1 MSQDETYVAS
11 STLPVSAEDAFAY
24 HDRPGALDRLIPPW
38 ENAKVERSDRS
49 LAVGSRVVLKTSLF
63 GIPLRW
69 VAEHTHYDPPR
80 MFADTQVSG
89 PFAKWDHQHSFDAA
103 GDEQS
108 VIHDQISYRLPLGFA
123 GKMFG
128 GGLAR
133 RTIESMFAYRH
144 HVTRHDLELMAN
156 YSRSPLTVAVSGST
170 GLVGSSLS
178 AMLTL
183 LGHQTKAIVRRQTG
197 DDNEIA
203 AWGDVSESTKFN
215 EVDAVVHL
223 AGKSIAS
230 GRWTDEVKK
239 EIRDSRVV
247 KTRQLCERLA
257 ALERKP
263 KVLVCA
269 SATGIYGDRGDEV
282 LTEESKAGEDFL
294 AKVAADWEAACLPAR
309 DAGIRVVNARL
320 GLVLSPQGG
329 ALQKMLLPAKFAG
342 GTLGNGKQWWSWIA
356 LDDVLGGIYHA
367 IQTTDLQGPVNFV
380 SPDPILN
387 RDFANVL
394 GRVISRPAVFPAP
407 AFALRAVLGEMADA
421 LLLSSTR
428 AEPTRLQSTNYKY
441 RFTDLETT
449 LRYYLGRDRLESAE

>member
-11 STLPVSAEDAFAY
+11 FTLPVAVEDAFAY

-38 ENAKVERSDRS
+38 ENAKVERSDGS
-49 LAVGSRVVLKTSLF
+49 LAVGSRVVLKTWLF
-63 GIPLRW
+63 GVPIRW
-69 VAEHTHYDPPR
+69 TAEHTLYEPPK

-89 PFAKWDHQHSFDAA
+89 PFAKWDHQHIFDAA
-103 GDEQS
+103 GDEQC
-108 VIHDQISYRLPLGFA
+108 VIQDRISYRLPMGFV
-123 GKMFG
+123 GKLFG
-128 GGLAR
+128 GGMAR

-144 HVTRHDLELMAN
+144 HVTRYDLELMAH
-156 YSRSPLTVAVSGST
+156 YQQEPLTVAVSGST

-183 LGHQTKAIVRRQTG
+183 LGHQTKAIVRSQTG
-197 DDNEIA
+197 NENEIA
-203 AWGDVSESTKFN
+203 AWGNESESTKFHG
-215 EVDAVVHL
+215 VDAVVHL

-230 GRWTDEVKK
+230 GRWTDEIKQ
-239 EIRDSRVV
+239 EIRDSRVI

-257 ALERKP
+257 ALECKP
-263 KVLVCA
+263 RVLVCA
-269 SATGIYGDRGDEV
+269 SATGIYGDRSDEV
-282 LTEESKAGEDFL
+282 LTEESKSGNDFL
-294 AKVAADWEAACLPAR
+294 SRVAAEWEEACQPAI

-320 GLVLSPQGG
+320 GLVLSPKGG

-342 GTLGNGKQWWSWIA
+342 GSLGNGKQWWSWIA

-367 IQTTDLQGPVNFV
+367 IQTSDLQGPVNFV
-380 SPDPILN
+380 SPDPIQN

-394 GRVISRPAVFPAP
+394 GRVVSRPAIFPAP
-407 AFALRAVLGEMADA
+407 AFALRAVLGEMANA